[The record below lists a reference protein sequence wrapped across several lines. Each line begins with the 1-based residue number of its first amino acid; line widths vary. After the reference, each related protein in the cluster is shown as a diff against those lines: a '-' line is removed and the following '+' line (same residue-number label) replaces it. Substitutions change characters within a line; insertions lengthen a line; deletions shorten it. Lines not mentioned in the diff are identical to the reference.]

1 MFKVGSKGTGRVSGM
16 RVEVIEVFDDG
27 MAELLYEDNST
38 MRVDSRAHGN
48 FKWDDQWSDYW
59 NESFDV
65 AKPVSASATVGL
77 NSYPTTKTE
86 AEIRKGQPVFT
97 GVAAYFPDALKAVAE
112 VSRIGNDQH
121 NPGQPLHWAR
131 GKSADQLDA
140 AMRHML
146 DHLANPIDTDGGR
159 HLAKAAWRLLAE
171 LQLDIEKGGL

>member
-1 MFKVGSKGTGRVSGM
+1 MFKLGSKGTGRNTGM
-16 RVEVIEVFDDG
+16 RMEVVNVHKDG
-27 MAELLYEDNST
+27 TAVILYEDNSSLY
-38 MRVDSRAHGN
+38 VSPAAHDN
-48 FKWDDQWSDYW
+48 FKWDDQWSDVGYW
-59 NESFDV
+59 PESYDV
-65 AKPVSASATVGL
+65 AKPVSAPA
-77 NSYPTTKTE
+77 TKTE

-131 GKSADQLDA
+131 GKSTDQLDA
-140 AMRHML
+140 ALRHML

-171 LQLDIEKGGL
+171 LQLGIEKDGK